1 MIERRITID
10 GNAWTAS
17 LAGRFTVYERDEFPV
32 VFERSL
38 PGGGRERRVSRFS
51 PQGARS
57 RNAALAELTET
68 ELVTLF
74 RQSQP
79 DWTSP
84 ELGYAGSR

>member
-1 MIERRITID
+1 MIERKLMVD
-10 GNAWTAS
+10 GETWTVS

-32 VFERSL
+32 LFERRDEH
-38 PGGGRERRVSRFS
+38 GKKEQRVSRFS
-51 PQGARS
+51 PQGSRS
-57 RNAALAELTET
+57 RAQALAELTDG

-84 ELGYAGSR
+84 ELGYAGS

>member
-1 MIERRITID
+1 MIERKLVVD
-10 GNAWTAS
+10 GETWTVS

-32 VFERSL
+32 LFERRDEH
-38 PGGGRERRVSRFS
+38 GKKERRVSRFS
-51 PQGARS
+51 PQGSRS
-57 RNAALAELTET
+57 RAQALAELTDG

-84 ELGYAGSR
+84 ELGYAGS

>member
-1 MIERRITID
+1 MIERKLVVD
-10 GNAWTAS
+10 GETWTVS

-32 VFERSL
+32 LFERRDEH
-38 PGGGRERRVSRFS
+38 GKKEQRVSRFS
-51 PQGARS
+51 PQGSRS
-57 RNAALAELTET
+57 RAQALAELTDG

-84 ELGYAGSR
+84 ELGYAGS

>member
-1 MIERRITID
+1 MIERKLVVD
-10 GNAWTAS
+10 GETWTVS

-32 VFERSL
+32 LFERRDEH
-38 PGGGRERRVSRFS
+38 GKKEQRVSRFS
-51 PQGARS
+51 PQGSRS
-57 RNAALAELTET
+57 RAQALAELKEG

-84 ELGYAGSR
+84 ELGYAGS